1 MKKTLIGLCL
11 VASTFV
17 TLQAQDHTISTAVPW
32 LNEAPD
38 ARSSALGS
46 TGVATEADLSSQ
58 YWNVAKYAFLDNL
71 YGISLNYTPVT
82 LSKEATQ
89 AYLSGFYKFNRHS
102 FSGSFRYN
110 SPGKAN
116 LRDDENNP
124 LGENR
129 VNEFAIDLGYGIQL
143 SPKWSLGF
151 LLRYVY
157 SNYGTAYPGSKA
169 GQAVAADFGVYH
181 QTDATLFGQNIQYG
195 LGLALS
201 NIGTKIS
208 YEDGKSGAFLPMN
221 IRIGG
226 RIGTYV
232 APAHHLA
239 LSLDLNKLMVPE
251 NDSTASV
258 LGGMFSSFS
267 DSPDGFVGEL
277 KQIAISTGLEYT
289 YNKMLMARVGYV
301 TEGSSSGAYQYLTTG
316 LGLAYKNVTLDL
328 SYLINVSSTQN
339 KLNDVL
345 RITLGFRMG
354 GKNKQAQFIN

>member
-1 MKKTLIGLCL
+1 MKKTLIGLFL

-17 TLQAQDHTISTAVPW
+17 TAQAQDHSISTAVPW

-58 YWNVAKYAFLDNL
+58 YWNVAKYALLDNR
-71 YGISLNYTPVT
+71 YGISLNYTPIS
-82 LSKEATQ
+82 LSKDATQ
-89 AYLSGFYKFNRHS
+89 AYLSGFYKFKQHS

-110 SPGKAN
+110 SPGKVN
-116 LRDDENNP
+116 FSDDDNNP
-124 LGENR
+124 LGDNR
-129 VNEFAIDLGYGIQL
+129 INEFAVDLGYGIQL

-151 LLRYVY
+151 LLRYIY
-157 SNYGTAYPGSKA
+157 SNYGTPYLGSKA
-169 GQAVAADFGVYH
+169 GQAVAADFGVFH
-181 QTDATLFGQNIQYG
+181 QTDALLFGQEIQYG
-195 LGLALS
+195 LGLSLS
-201 NIGTKIS
+201 NIGTKMS

-258 LGGMFSSFS
+258 FGGMFNSFT

-277 KQIAISTGLEYT
+277 KQIAVSTGLEYT

-301 TEGSSSGAYQYLTTG
+301 TEGSSSATYQYLTTG
-316 LGLAYKNVTLDL
+316 VGLVYKNANLDL
-328 SYLINVSSTQN
+328 SYLINMSSTQD
-339 KLNDVL
+339 KLSNVL
-345 RITLGFRMG
+345 RITLGFRVGG
-354 GKNKQAQFIN
+354 GKTGSNL